1 MSLTKSV
8 SNQMLP
14 ANSNTG
20 ITHNQLRL
28 RLRRDIDFLSLDF
41 SDPDDVTRSGLVSS
55 RYAHVLCLNFT
66 RASEGL
72 KQRFGLIHIDYS
84 SQKRTIKNS
93 GKWYS
98 AFLSN

>member
-8 SNQMLP
+8 SNQRPKVGFLLIP

-28 RLRRDIDFLSLDF
+28 RLRRAVDFLSPDF
-41 SDPDDVTRSGLVSS
+41 SDPDYVTRSGMVSS
-55 RYAHVLCLNFT
+55 RYADVLCLNFT

-72 KQRFGLIHIDYS
+72 KQRP
-84 SQKRTIKNS
+84 
-93 GKWYS
+93 
-98 AFLSN
+98 A